1 MRLGKLVPIY
11 KNIVPI
17 PRTLSTAFGLLESS
31 ELNIALVKQEYKSN
45 HTGAEIVI
53 SPVPVSSWKSVA
65 HLSVRLNNSPRALAK
80 ATEFLSQH
88 SLDILLTEACVTF
101 GNRAHWD
108 AICDVSR
115 HPDYGCICSNPPP
128 QYEKQ
133 MTDFLNKM
141 TESLE
146 SFASHPEHK
155 QAFVSP
161 DRRYVRFKPL
171 AGLNDSGFSCD
182 TTNSQQVSF
191 SKGGV
196 ELPSDLVNAISKQIG
211 SANLTDWAI
220 ITGNTEQRY
229 LRVSF
234 LTPTQIEE
242 AFRACITFEVPSV
255 LFGSIGAVNQ
265 FLAHLPTTLNIIKFT
280 SYLTK
285 KSKTHEQSIIEVI
298 GLWSRV
304 GVTSMSMEKEFGNIV
319 NASEYADPEGNR
331 YPGSYKLKSFKS
343 LDLVYPKVFISY
355 SLEHKNDPRLEILDK
370 QLRDHDFFPVYG
382 DDLGYHSVDASD
394 IKEAS
399 FGAIRKCFAAISLH
413 FRRNDYKITYNK
425 RTRYLTPPWI
435 VAEEVFAW
443 SKRLEP
449 IIRIIEKGVE
459 DPKVYRDLPCYTYT
473 SGDIIDFEKKVSRA
487 ISQLQ
492 TYKGS
497 DSFRIRFPGIRKSE
511 FIPIL
516 HEDEPYQ

>member
-31 ELNIALVKQEYKSN
+31 ELNIALIKQEYKSD

-65 HLSVRLNNSPRALAK
+65 HLSVRLKNSPRALAK

-115 HPDYGCICSNPPP
+115 HPEYISTCGYPPP

-133 MTDFLNKM
+133 MSEFLSKM

-146 SFASHPEHK
+146 SFASHPDHRH
-155 QAFVSP
+155 AFVSP
-161 DRRYVRFKPL
+161 DRRFVRFKPL

-182 TTNSQQVSF
+182 TTNSQPVSF
-191 SKGGV
+191 SKGGIEV
-196 ELPSDLVNAISKQIG
+196 PSKLIRAISRECRT
-211 SANLTDWAI
+211 SYLPDWAI
-220 ITGNTEQRY
+220 VTGNTEQRY

-255 LFGSIGAVNQ
+255 SFGSIGAVNQ
-265 FLAHLPTTLNIIKFT
+265 FLVQLPTTLNIIKFT
-280 SYLTK
+280 SYITK
-285 KSKTHEQSIIEVI
+285 KSKTHEQSIIEMI
-298 GLWSRV
+298 GLWSR
-304 GVTSMSMEKEFGNIV
+304 GSDTSVTMETELGMIV
-319 NASEYADPEGNR
+319 NESEYTDPEGNR
-331 YPGSYKLKSFKS
+331 QLGSYKLKSFKS
-343 LDLVYPKVFISY
+343 LDRIYPKVFISY
-355 SLEHKNDPRLEILDK
+355 SLEHKNDARLEMLDK
-370 QLRDHDFFPVYG
+370 QLRDHDFIPVYG

-413 FRRNDYKITYNK
+413 FRRNDYKIDYNEQ
-425 RTRYLTPPWI
+425 TRYLTPPWI

-449 IIRIIEKGVE
+449 IIRIVEQGVE
-459 DPKVYRDLPCYTYT
+459 DPKVYRDLPCHTYI
-473 SGDIIDFEKKVSRA
+473 SGDLVDFEKQISRA

-497 DSFRIRFPGIRKSE
+497 NSFRVRYPEIRRSE
-511 FIPIL
+511 FRPDL
-516 HEDEPYQ
+516 HDDEPYQ